1 MARVIIGRDYTMSNP
16 ILAAS
21 LALGLAYSI
30 GVSAQSGPPRGGP
43 GLEMRGAGPGA
54 PGIDILAVEPIEFGE
69 PVLDAPFSADA
80 VTEMT
85 QNLPDGNR
93 IERRSISRLARDGAG
108 RIRREQA
115 LPAIGPIV
123 VEPERRMITISEPMH
138 RVQYLLDPL
147 RKMAIKS
154 TVPPSPPARGGLPSR
169 GTPNLPGP
177 EITSVRLGARLIA
190 GLQTEGTRETM
201 TIPAGRIGNVRAI
214 DVVTERWYSSDLK
227 TVVESRRTDPRNGTV
242 VYQLFN
248 IVRLEPA
255 ASLFQ
260 VPSDYTVVE
269 NPRPSFGPPPRRN

>member
-1 MARVIIGRDYTMSNP
+1 MSNP
-16 ILAAS
+16 ILAGS
-21 LALGLAYSI
+21 LALGLAFSL
-30 GVSAQSGPPRGGP
+30 GVSAQSGPPRGRGRGP
-43 GLEMRGAGPGA
+43 GLGMRGAGPAA
-54 PGIDILAVEPIEFGE
+54 PSIDILGVEPIEFGE

-80 VTEMT
+80 VAEMT

-93 IERRSISRLARDGAG
+93 IERRSTSTLARDGRG
-108 RIRREQA
+108 RTRREQA
-115 LPAIGPIV
+115 LPTIGPIV
-123 VEPERRMITISEPMH
+123 VEPERRMITLSDPMQ
-138 RVQYLLDPL
+138 RVHYLLDPV

-154 TVPPSPPARGGLPSR
+154 TVPPSPPARSGLPSR

-177 EITSVRLGARLIA
+177 EITSVRLGTRLIG

-201 TIPAGRIGNVRAI
+201 TIPAGRFGNARAI
-214 DVVTERWYSSDLK
+214 EVATERWYSSDLK
-227 TVVESRRTDPRNGTV
+227 IVVESRRTDPRNGTV
-242 VYQLFN
+242 LYQLFN